1 MLPAVSNRASNLNL
15 LLSLAAYLLFMLVL
29 LSAVGFGVG
38 IVELLIWLGV
48 LAVGILLI
56 VRRYRQARAGTGR

>member
-56 VRRYRQARAGTGR
+56 VGRYRQARAGTGR